1 MKGNKTRT
9 RMGEHQKL
17 LLEVRQTNEELQR
30 VYQQLSFVT
39 EPEMI
44 DATIYE
50 LNAVQKRYEYLVC
63 MMKQK
68 QMVKK

>member
-1 MKGNKTRT
+1 MKGSRNMTG
-9 RMGEHQKL
+9 MGEHQRL
-17 LLEVRQTNEELQR
+17 LLEVRQTREELQR

-44 DATIYE
+44 DATSYE

-63 MMKQK
+63 MIKQK